1 MAVPRILHIL
11 KSAVFKFIEDDV
23 VTLAASLAFFTTLSL
38 APLLVILFAVA
49 GILGEGALSHI
60 INQIETLLGPTAREG
75 LQLVINNLEQHRETG
90 TVSAI
95 VGIVVLLFSATAV
108 FAQLQKSM
116 NKIWNVEPTPDLKV
130 KEELIG
136 WLRKRL
142 ISLGMV
148 VAIGFLLMV
157 SLGVSAAMN
166 YFLKGSGSIWML
178 VNFGV
183 TLVVFIILFGLIFK
197 VLPDVYIS
205 WRDVGIGATITA
217 VLFNVG
223 KWAIGKYLGYSS
235 IGSAYGAAGSL
246 VILLFWVY
254 YNSLIVFLGAE
265 ITQIAVPSLKL
276 EPDKNVPAK
285 PRDDEKEP

>member
-1 MAVPRILHIL
+1 MPALRILHIL
-11 KSAVFKFIEDDV
+11 KTAVFKFIEDDV

-49 GILGEGALSHI
+49 GLLGEGALAHI
-60 INQIETLLGPTAREG
+60 IDQIETLLGPTAREG
-75 LQLVINNLEQHRETG
+75 LQLVISNLEQHQETG
-90 TVSAI
+90 TISAI
-95 VGIVVLLFSATAV
+95 VGLVVLLFSATAV

-142 ISLGMV
+142 VSLGMV

-157 SLGVSAAMN
+157 SLAVSAALN
-166 YFLKGSGSIWML
+166 YFLKGTGSIWMV

-183 TLVVFIILFGLIFK
+183 TLVVFIVLFGLIFK

-217 VLFNVG
+217 VLFDVG

-265 ITQIAVPSLKL
+265 ITQVAVPSLKL
-276 EPDKNVPAK
+276 VPDKNVPAK
-285 PRDDEKEP
+285 PRDDEKRP